1 MLKIGSHVSFSGKG
15 LLNAAEE
22 AATYG
27 STTFMIY
34 TGAPQNTRRKP
45 IEDQFITEGKEV
57 MAKMGVDEIV
67 VHAPYIINLGSYK
80 DDTFELAVRFLQE
93 EIKRTDYIGVKNIV
107 LHPGAYTDKDAEY
120 GIARIAEG
128 LNEVLAGVKH
138 TDVKIALETMAGK
151 GTEIGRSFEEIAA
164 IIEKVDDNSK
174 LSVCMDTCH
183 IHDAGYDIVNDFDGV
198 LEQFDRIIGLD
209 RLAVVHLNDSKNFRG
224 AGKDRHAPIG
234 AGLIGFDAMNYIV
247 NHEKIRHLPLVLETP
262 WIGKEKGKERPM
274 YEAEIALLRGEVEG
288 RFGEEFLDHVERL
301 DFFFR
306 KQDVSRR
313 DYVVGVWEL
322 LKNDPKAKKADGR
335 EPMERL
341 YDMVKEARLFP
352 DLSEEQINHRLT
364 GYFAFPAFT

>member
-27 STTFMIY
+27 SSTFMIY

-93 EIKRTDYIGVKNIV
+93 EIKRTDYIGAKNIV

-198 LEQFDRIIGLD
+198 LEQFDRMIGLD

-234 AGLIGFDAMNYIV
+234 AGLIGFDAMSYIV

-274 YEAEIALLRGEVEG
+274 YEAEIALLRGEVED

-306 KQDVSRR
+306 KHDVSRR
-313 DYVVGVWEL
+313 DYVVGIWEL

-352 DLSEEQINHRLT
+352 ELSEEQINHRLT
-364 GYFAFPAFT
+364 GYFAFPALT